1 MVCTPIV
8 YLIIIYQRNF
18 RLPEKLYVFYART
31 GSLALNS
38 EVDNTN
44 FLDGYDYEYIKTRFS
59 FKRDFTINIPLLQR
73 GNKVFSII
81 QVDGEKAY
89 DLIKTVVEDLL

>member
-1 MVCTPIV
+1 MEIIKYEGNSKYIIV
-8 YLIIIYQRNF
+8 LYKQDD
-18 RLPEKLYVFYART
+18 KLYVLYAPT
-31 GSLALNS
+31 GNMSLNS
-38 EVDNTN
+38 ETED
-44 FLDGYDYEYIKTRFS
+44 YDMVGPYNEITTTII

-81 QVDGEKAY
+81 QVDSEKAY

>member
-1 MVCTPIV
+1 MEIIK
-8 YLIIIYQRNF
+8 YEGNSNYIIILYKEE
-18 RLPEKLYVFYART
+18 EKLYVFYART
-31 GSLALNS
+31 DSLILNS
-38 EVDNTN
+38 ELEDINV
-44 FLDGYDYEYIKTRFS
+44 LDGYERIKTRFS

-81 QVDGEKAY
+81 QVDNEKAY

>member
-1 MVCTPIV
+1 MEIIK
-8 YLIIIYQRNF
+8 YEGNSNYIIILYKEE
-18 RLPEKLYVFYART
+18 EKLYVFYART
-31 GSLALNS
+31 GSLVLNS
-38 EVDNTN
+38 EVEDAS
-44 FLDGYDYEYIKTRFS
+44 FLDDYKDLRTRFS

-81 QVDGEKAY
+81 QVDSEKAY

>member
-1 MVCTPIV
+1 MEIIK
-8 YLIIIYQRNF
+8 YEGNSNYIIILYKEE
-18 RLPEKLYVFYART
+18 EKLYVFYART
-31 GSLALNS
+31 GSLILNS
-38 EVDNTN
+38 KVEDVN
-44 FLDGYDYEYIKTRFS
+44 FLDDYEYIKTRFS

-81 QVDGEKAY
+81 QVDNEKAY

>member
-1 MVCTPIV
+1 MEIIR
-8 YLIIIYQRNF
+8 YEGNSNYIIILYKEE
-18 RLPEKLYVFYART
+18 EKLYVFYART
-31 GSLALNS
+31 GELLFNN
-38 EVDNTN
+38 EVDDCV
-44 FLDGYDYEYIKTRFS
+44 LDRCEDIRTRFIV
-59 FKRDFTINIPLLQR
+59 KHNCTINIPLLQR

>member
-1 MVCTPIV
+1 MEIIK
-8 YLIIIYQRNF
+8 YEGKSNYIIILYKEE
-18 RLPEKLYVFYART
+18 EKLYVFYAST
-31 GSLALNS
+31 DSLVLNS
-38 EVDNTN
+38 EVEDVS
-44 FLDGYDYEYIKTRFS
+44 FLDDYEYIKTRFS

-81 QVDGEKAY
+81 QVDNEKAY

>member
-1 MVCTPIV
+1 MEIIK
-8 YLIIIYQRNF
+8 YEGNSKYIIILYKEE
-18 RLPEKLYVFYART
+18 EKLYVFYART
-31 GSLALNS
+31 GSLILNS
-38 EVDNTN
+38 EVEDINT
-44 FLDGYDYEYIKTRFS
+44 LDDYEYIKTRFS

-81 QVDGEKAY
+81 QVDNEKAY

>member
-1 MVCTPIV
+1 MEIIK
-8 YLIIIYQRNF
+8 YEGNSNYIIILYKEE
-18 RLPEKLYVFYART
+18 EKLYVFYART
-31 GSLALNS
+31 GSLVLNS
-38 EVDNTN
+38 E
-44 FLDGYDYEYIKTRFS
+44 LDEVVLDDYEDIKTRFS

-81 QVDGEKAY
+81 QVDNEKAY

>member
-1 MVCTPIV
+1 MEIIK
-8 YLIIIYQRNF
+8 YEGNSDYIII
-18 RLPEKLYVFYART
+18 LYKENDKFYIFYART
-31 GSLALNS
+31 DSLVLNN
-38 EVDNTN
+38 EVEDVS
-44 FLDGYDYEYIKTRFS
+44 FLDDYEHLKTRFS

-81 QVDGEKAY
+81 QVDNEKAY

>member
-1 MVCTPIV
+1 MEVIK
-8 YLIIIYQRNF
+8 YEGNSNYIIILYKEE
-18 RLPEKLYVFYART
+18 EKLYVFYART
-31 GSLALNS
+31 GSLELNS
-38 EVDNTN
+38 EVEDIN
-44 FLDGYDYEYIKTRFS
+44 FLDDYEYIKTRFS

-81 QVDGEKAY
+81 QVDNEKAY

>member
-1 MVCTPIV
+1 MEIIKYEGNSNYIV
-8 YLIIIYQRNF
+8 ILYKEE
-18 RLPEKLYVFYART
+18 EKLYVFYART
-31 GSLALNS
+31 GSLVLNS
-38 EVDNTN
+38 ELDEVV
-44 FLDGYDYEYIKTRFS
+44 LDGYEKINTRFS

-81 QVDGEKAY
+81 QVDNEKAY

>member
-1 MVCTPIV
+1 MEIIK
-8 YLIIIYQRNF
+8 YEGNSNYIIILYKEE
-18 RLPEKLYVFYART
+18 EKLYVFYART
-31 GSLALNS
+31 NSLILNS
-38 EVDNTN
+38 EVEDTSVLDN
-44 FLDGYDYEYIKTRFS
+44 YEYIKTRFS

-81 QVDGEKAY
+81 QIDNEKAY

>member
-1 MVCTPIV
+1 MEIIK
-8 YLIIIYQRNF
+8 YEGNSNYIIILYKEE
-18 RLPEKLYVFYART
+18 EKLYVFYART
-31 GSLALNS
+31 GSLMLNS
-38 EVDNTN
+38 ELENVV
-44 FLDGYDYEYIKTRFS
+44 LDDYEYIKTRYS

-81 QVDGEKAY
+81 QVDNEKAY

>member
-1 MVCTPIV
+1 MEIIK
-8 YLIIIYQRNF
+8 YEGNSNYIIILYKEE
-18 RLPEKLYVFYART
+18 EKLYVLYART
-31 GSLALNS
+31 GSLVLNS
-38 EVDNTN
+38 ELEDVS
-44 FLDGYDYEYIKTRFS
+44 FLDDYEYIKTRFS

-81 QVDGEKAY
+81 QVDNEKAY

>member
-1 MVCTPIV
+1 MEIIKYEGNSNYIV
-8 YLIIIYQRNF
+8 ILYKEE
-18 RLPEKLYVFYART
+18 EKLYVFYART
-31 GSLALNS
+31 GSLVLNN
-38 EVDNTN
+38 EVEDTS
-44 FLDGYDYEYIKTRFS
+44 FLDDYEYIKTRFS

-81 QVDGEKAY
+81 QVDNEKAY

>member
-1 MVCTPIV
+1 MEIIKYEGNSNYIIV
-8 YLIIIYQRNF
+8 LYKEE
-18 RLPEKLYVFYART
+18 EKLYVFYART
-31 GSLALNS
+31 GSLVLNS
-38 EVDNTN
+38 ELEEAN
-44 FLDGYDYEYIKTRFS
+44 FLDDYEYIKTRFS

-81 QVDGEKAY
+81 QVDNEKAY